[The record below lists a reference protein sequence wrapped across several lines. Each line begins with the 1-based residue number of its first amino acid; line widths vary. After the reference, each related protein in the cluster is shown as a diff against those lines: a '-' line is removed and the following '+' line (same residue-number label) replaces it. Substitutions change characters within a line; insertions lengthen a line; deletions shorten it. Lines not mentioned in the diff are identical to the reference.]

1 MANDAFV
8 EILSRG
14 ETFLRWCGRVY
25 HCDGESCFR
34 FDRLGMALDAFVE
47 ILSRG
52 EAFLRWCGRVF
63 HCDGVA
69 RFRFDRLGMAND
81 AFVEI
86 LSRGETFILRRRRL
100 RGAADN
106 ALIAIGL
113 QAHRHTLLRRS
124 WPPPG
129 SRFGL
134 TTPHHPHC

>member
-14 ETFLRWCGRVY
+14 ET
-25 HCDGESCFR
+25 
-34 FDRLGMALDAFVE
+34 
-47 ILSRG
+47 
-52 EAFLRWCGRVF
+52 FLRWCGRVF

-124 WPPPG
+124 WPRPDRK
-129 SRFGL
+129 STRL
-134 TTPHHPHC
+134 NSSH